1 MALVLSLLML
11 TGFALIAGA
20 IWLYRRRGMTRQI
33 WLMLLLALVV
43 AVNIGIWTLPDGE
56 GQTLMSGV
64 PVNQ

>member
-43 AVNIGIWTLPDGE
+43 AINVGIWTFPDGE
-56 GQTLMSGV
+56 GRTLVRGV
-64 PVNQ
+64 PVSQ